1 MVPAGN
7 QHLAQARRANR
18 AWVRALQ
25 SLQRSTSLT
34 STGAGALALAA
45 VMWGIGRVVAGRPL
59 YILSYGSVGLLLI
72 AWVMSRRKLPLEG
85 NRSDTRPRVREG
97 DSLDV
102 SVRLTAGRPL
112 STLILEERV
121 AAELGQTVKLPIES
135 LKRGENI
142 EHDYNINCWRRGA
155 YSVGPLVVHYGD
167 PIGLTMREQVV
178 AEPFEVLVHPAIER
192 VSDRPLTRQFED
204 PPIRPPVSKPWP
216 SGLEFYGMR
225 DFAPGDDLRRI
236 VWRAVARTGRM
247 LVREAEQGITDR
259 ITLILDTNQAGYGTQ
274 LDYSPAFETGV
285 RAAASLG
292 SRHLAEG
299 YAVTVEVN
307 AGPLTRPMRGST
319 ATLGFLDAMAR
330 VQMDRTPLSQVL
342 TRLVGN
348 NQRDAHNVLVTPHLA
363 RADAA
368 QLRLLLNKG
377 VSVLVVALNF
387 GDGYEETAHNAAALG
402 CQVVE
407 VRPNVSL
414 AEALLAEVGALSGRR
429 L

>member
-18 AWVRALQ
+18 AWVRALE
-25 SLQRSTSLT
+25 SLQKTTSLT
-34 STGAGALALAA
+34 TTGAGALVLAL
-45 VMWGIGRVVAGRPL
+45 VMWLIGRVVAGRPL
-59 YILSYGSVGLLLI
+59 YILAYGSVGLI
-72 AWVMSRRKLPLEG
+72 FVAWLMSRRRLPLTG
-85 NRSDTRPRVREG
+85 ARSDTRPRVREG
-97 DSLDV
+97 DVLDV
-102 SVRLTAGRPL
+102 SVQLSAGRPM

-121 AAELGQTVKLPIES
+121 SAELGQTVKLPIES

-142 EHDYNINCWRRGA
+142 SHDYSVSCWRRGA

-225 DFAPGDDLRRI
+225 DFSPGDDMRRI
-236 VWRAVARTGRM
+236 VWRAVARTGRL

-259 ITLILDTNQAGYGTQ
+259 ITMILDTNQAGYGTQ

-292 SRHLAEG
+292 ARHLGEG

-307 AGPLTRPMRGST
+307 AGPLTRPMRGSS

-330 VQMDRTPLSQVL
+330 IQMDRTPLSQVL

-348 NQRDAHNVLVTPHLA
+348 NQRDAHNILITPKLV
-363 RADAA
+363 REDAA

-377 VSVLVVALNF
+377 VSVLVVALNY
-387 GDGYEETAHNAAALG
+387 GDGFAETAHNAAALG

-414 AEALLAEVGALSGRR
+414 AAALLAEVGALSGRR

>member
-1 MVPAGN
+1 
-7 QHLAQARRANR
+7 
-18 AWVRALQ
+18 
-25 SLQRSTSLT
+25 
-34 STGAGALALAA
+34 
-45 VMWGIGRVVAGRPL
+45 
-59 YILSYGSVGLLLI
+59 
-72 AWVMSRRKLPLEG
+72 
-85 NRSDTRPRVREG
+85 
-97 DSLDV
+97 
-102 SVRLTAGRPL
+102 
-112 STLILEERV
+112 LILEEHV

-135 LKRGENI
+135 VKRGQAVD
-142 EHDYNINCWRRGA
+142 HQYQLACWRRGA
-155 YSVGPLVVHYGD
+155 YTVGPLVVHYGD

-178 AEPFEVLVHPAIER
+178 AEPFEVLVHPAVER

-259 ITLILDTNQAGYGTQ
+259 ITVILDTDGSHYGDR

-292 SRHLAEG
+292 VRHLAEG

-307 AGPLTRPMRGST
+307 AGPLTRPLRGGG
-319 ATLGFLDAMAR
+319 AQLGFLDAMAR
-330 VQMDRTPLSQVL
+330 VGMDRTPLSAVL
-342 TRLVGN
+342 MRLVGN
-348 NQRDAHNVLVTPHLA
+348 AQRDAHNVLITPMLG
-363 RADAA
+363 RQDAA
-368 QLRLLLNKG
+368 QLKLLLNKG

-387 GDGYEETAHNAAALG
+387 GDGWDETSRNAAALG

-407 VRPNVSL
+407 VRPDVSL
-414 AEALLAEVGALSGRR
+414 AEALMAEVGAISGRR